1 MSQHYLNT
9 ADLSVIGVYLL
20 VLILLGF
27 FLKRKASSSLENYL
41 VGDRSLPWWMLGISG
56 TSQYMDVAG
65 SMVIVSFLYLLG
77 PRGLFIEFRGGAS
90 LLLVVMMLWTGK
102 WHRRSG
108 CLTGAEWMIYRFGN
122 GAGGQF
128 AQFAKALSGIL
139 TTLGMLTYLAK
150 GTGLFLST
158 MIPFSPIT
166 CAVGM
171 FAVAT
176 CYTMLSGFYGVV
188 FTDLLQFFILGV
200 AAVLLVVLSWE
211 KIPDI
216 HSLATLADTVTHNEH
231 WTEALPRI
239 QTHMPPGYERY
250 ESLLLFATIYLF
262 RNLIFGL
269 GCGDDPKYF
278 GARSDADCS
287 KLSLLWTTLL
297 SIRWPALMAIAVL
310 GLTLVNSLIPDTS
323 KLPQVADLIQTH
335 IPTNEENW
343 DHTLAQ
349 IVHDQKSQPPEL
361 IAGLETQ
368 LGTDWANKLLLV
380 NFYGV
385 VNSERIMPAV
395 FLAYVPAGLR
405 GLMIV
410 ALIAASMST
419 FDSWVNLSSGFFV
432 RDIYQK
438 HLRPTASMSELIVAT
453 WIFIMGLVAIALV
466 CAFFVS
472 NINEIWVWIIMS
484 LGGGLMVP
492 LLLRFYWWRFNG
504 AGFAIGCIVGMV
516 AAIAQRV
523 ITPWISEPYQF
534 LATEPWSLALLG
546 LIGLI
551 ASVLGSLLTKPTP
564 EPVLRNFYL
573 TTLPFG
579 FWSEFKSEL
588 PNSLREQVSTE
599 HRREVMAIPFA
610 LTYQVMIFLAPM
622 LFLIRNY
629 SAALICV
636 IAAAIALTGLY
647 WIWLRHIHRSDENVA
662 AAKSLLRQES

>member
-1 MSQHYLNT
+1 MSQYYLNS
-9 ADLSVIGVYLL
+9 ADYLIIGAYLL
-20 VLILLGF
+20 GLILLGF
-27 FLKRKASSSLENYL
+27 LLKQKASLSLEDYL
-41 VGDRSLPWWMLGISG
+41 LGGRSLPWWMLGISG

-65 SMVIVSFLYLLG
+65 SMIIVSFLYMLG

-90 LLLVVMMLWTGK
+90 LLLVIMMLWTGK

-122 GAGGQF
+122 DAGGQF

-150 GTGLFLST
+150 GTGIFLST
-158 MIPFSPIT
+158 MLPFSPMN
-166 CAVGM
+166 CALGM

-188 FTDLLQFFILGV
+188 FTDVLQFIIIGI
-200 AAVLLVVLSWE
+200 AAALLVVLSWE

-216 HSLATLADTVTHNEH
+216 HSLATMAETVTHNEH
-231 WTEALPRI
+231 WTEAVPRL

-287 KLSLLWTTLL
+287 KLSLLWTSLL

-310 GLTLVNSLIPDTS
+310 GITLVNTLIPDTS
-323 KLPQVADLIQTH
+323 TLPQVVDLIQQH
-335 IPTNEENW
+335 APTSDENW
-343 DHTLAQ
+343 DSTLST
-349 IVHDQKSQPPEL
+349 IVHDQASQPPQL
-361 IAGLETQ
+361 LAGLEAQ
-368 LGTDWANKLLLV
+368 LGTDWPNKLLLI
-380 NFYGV
+380 NSYGT

-395 FLAYVPAGLR
+395 FLAYIPIGLR

-438 HLRPTASMSELIVAT
+438 HLRPSAKMPELILAT
-453 WIFIMGLVAIALV
+453 WIFIATLVTAGLF
-466 CAFFVS
+466 CAFYVS
-472 NINEIWVWIIMS
+472 NINDIWVWIIMS

-504 AGFAIGCIVGMV
+504 TGFAIGCIVGML

-523 ITPWISEPYQF
+523 FTPWIGESYRF
-534 LATEPWSLALLG
+534 LTTEPWSLVSLG
-546 LIGLI
+546 LIGLV
-551 ASVLGSLLTKPTP
+551 ASVVGSLLTKPTP

-579 FWSEFKSEL
+579 FWSKYKNEL
-588 PNSLREQVSTE
+588 PNSLRERVTTE
-599 HRREVMAIPFA
+599 HRREITAIPFA

-622 LFLIRNY
+622 LFLIHNND
-629 SAALICV
+629 AALICTL
-636 IAAAIALTGLY
+636 AAILALAGLY
-647 WIWLRHIHRSDENVA
+647 WIWLRHIHRSDENVLA
-662 AAKSLLRQES
+662 ARDFLHHKE